1 MNINFY
7 LLTASLLTF
16 SFYSNGQNCTT
27 QQLENQSL
35 CSPATYTFQPT
46 SGKIAVYNINDT
58 SVLSIAPEVTVNPSA
73 TTSYLYA
80 QTEQIGP
87 ADHTI
92 GSGDFYTTVD
102 KYVSFTANHNVLI
115 NTMDIY
121 PQNAGTVTIKLV
133 KTAYFG
139 LSQTTIDTRSITVSG
154 GGMQT
159 VPVDFYVPQ
168 GTDYRIVLQSETCG
182 GLFRNAAG
190 ENFPY
195 TSPSGAINITGG
207 DYDFMGYYY
216 YFYNWNVT
224 PVTCINTLE
233 LTVLTPPVA
242 AVLLHQQGLIA
253 SEAGMTYQWMNC
265 TTDEVIPGAT
275 GQQFTP
281 SEGGNYAVVVSNGA
295 CEETS
300 ECIAYTGNT
309 TGIEDVGN
317 AGVNVYP
324 NPVENVLTVQAEK
337 SINQIAIQTAN
348 GQVVYES
355 GSVAV
360 VDMSFLP
367 SGIYFAT
374 IRFEDGTAS
383 VVRLIRK

>member
-1 MNINFY
+1 MNVNFY
-7 LLTASLLTF
+7 LLAASLLTV
-16 SFYSNGQNCTT
+16 SLYSNGQNCST

-35 CSPATYTFQPT
+35 CSPAAYTFQPV
-46 SGKIAVYNINDT
+46 SGKIAVYNLSDT
-58 SVLSIAPEVTVNPSA
+58 SVISIATEVTVNPTV

-80 QTEQIGP
+80 QTEQVGP
-87 ADHTI
+87 VDHTI
-92 GSGDFYTTVD
+92 GSGDFYTTID

-139 LSQTTIDTRSITVSG
+139 FSQTTIDTRTVTVSG

-195 TSPSGAINITGG
+195 ASPSGALNITGG

-216 YFYNWNVT
+216 YFYNWNIT
-224 PVTCINTLE
+224 PVACINTLA
-233 LTVLTPPVA
+233 LTVVAPPAASASLTA
-242 AVLLHQQGLIA
+242 QGLL
-253 SEAGMTYQWMNC
+253 AGESGMSYQWINC

-281 SEGGNYAVVVSNGA
+281 AESGNYAVIVSNA
-295 CEETS
+295 TCDATS
-300 ECIAYTGNT
+300 ECMAYAVNT
-309 TGIEDVGN
+309 AGIDDLN
-317 AGVNVYP
+317 ATGVNVYP
-324 NPVENVLTVQAEK
+324 NPVENFLTVQAEK
-337 SINQIAIQTAN
+337 QIRQIAIQTAS
-348 GQVVYES
+348 GQMVYES

-360 VDMSFLP
+360 VDVSFLP
-367 SGIYFAT
+367 SGVYFTT
-374 IRFEDGTAS
+374 IHFEDGTAS
-383 VVRLIRK
+383 VVRVIRK

>member
-7 LLTASLLTF
+7 LLTASLLAF

-35 CSPATYTFQPT
+35 CSPAAYTFQPG
-46 SGKIAVYNINDT
+46 SGKIAVYNLSDT
-58 SVLSIAPEVTVNPSA
+58 SVISIAPEVTVNPSA

-80 QTEQIGP
+80 QTEQVGP
-87 ADHTI
+87 VDHTI

-139 LSQTTIDTRSITVSG
+139 FSQTTINTRTVTVSG

-182 GLFRNAAG
+182 GLFRNADG

-195 TSPSGAINITGG
+195 ASPSGALNITGG

-216 YFYNWNVT
+216 YFYNWNIT
-224 PVTCINTLE
+224 PVACINTLA
-233 LTVLTPPVA
+233 LTVVNAPVA
-242 AVLLHQQGLIA
+242 TASVTAQGLL
-253 SEAGMTYQWMNC
+253 AGESGMSYQWMNC
-265 TTDEVIPGAT
+265 ATDEVIPGAT

-281 SEGGNYAVVVSNGA
+281 SESGNYAVVVSNGA
-295 CEETS
+295 CDATS
-300 ECIAYTGNT
+300 ECLTYTVNT
-309 TGIEDVGN
+309 AGVEDLN
-317 AGVNVYP
+317 ITNVNVYP
-324 NPVENVLTVQAEK
+324 NPVENMLTVKAEK
-337 SINQIAIQTAN
+337 TINQIAIQTAS
-348 GQVVYES
+348 GQVVHES

-367 SGIYFAT
+367 PGVYFAT

-383 VVRLIRK
+383 VVRLTRK